1 MWNILLNGKSDIY
14 NVAGNSRISIKDLA
28 IMIGEKLSVD
38 VIIPEN
44 QQKLIG
50 SPNDV
55 WLNISKYEKEFGKM
69 SFINLYNGIEK
80 MIDWYREMLM

>member
-1 MWNILLNGKSDIY
+1 
-14 NVAGNSRISIKDLA
+14 
-28 IMIGEKLSVD
+28 MIGEKLSVD

-50 SPNDV
+50 SPNNV